1 MCICFCIFCLFCC
14 NFFVCN
20 FCFRRCVVVDI
31 SDIAT
36 ISGLT
41 NMVKAIILVINNT
54 PQKTHRIAQY
64 TDSWN
69 RLHSLQRERARARD
83 RVRERERGY
92 WWHISV
98 WELTKTHT
106 HVDRGYWLHI
116 SNWEHTYKH
125 TWTQR
130 HARAAVLVGMCSL
143 CVNVCL
149 LGAQN
154 ALGII
159 ELNTCSP
166 APLCYLW
173 SVHDDHDHDA
183 TRTAL

>member
-14 NFFVCN
+14 NFFVYIFCN
-20 FCFRRCVVVDI
+20 FCFRNCVVVDI

-98 WELTKTHT
+98 WELTKTH
-106 HVDRGYWLHI
+106 
-116 SNWEHTYKH
+116 SH
-125 TWTQR
+125 TWTE
-130 HARAAVLVGMCSL
+130 ATDCISATG
-143 CVNVCL
+143 N
-149 LGAQN
+149 
-154 ALGII
+154 
-159 ELNTCSP
+159 
-166 APLCYLW
+166 
-173 SVHDDHDHDA
+173 
-183 TRTAL
+183 TRTHTHGHKHKHTRTQGQRLLMAYQRLGSRWAEISKLFPGRTDNAIKNRW